1 MVYMFLELSYMAS
14 VQRNVELF
22 VDVFDKDGDG
32 HITDVELLT
41 LIKKEIPD
49 DTTLASRVEEIFET
63 TDLNKSGGICAGEMR
78 RALLESDA
86 GRATRLNLLKHAN
99 QLCLEL
105 PAPTLEPGENAMRQ
119 MLKIR
124 KVMDSQSYPQ
134 EPIYRRSK
142 SGLLARVASRANVLV
157 HGTA

>member
-32 HITDVELLT
+32 HITDVELLD
-41 LIKKEIPD
+41 LIKKELPD
-49 DTTLASRVEEIFET
+49 DTTLASRVAEIFET

-78 RALLESDA
+78 RALLQSDA
-86 GRATRLNLLKHAN
+86 GRATRLNLLKHAHHMC
-99 QLCLEL
+99 QKL
-105 PAPTLEPGENAMRQ
+105 PAPTQGPGENAMRQ
-119 MLKIR
+119 MVKIR
-124 KVMDSQSYPQ
+124 KVMHPQSYPQ
-134 EPIYRRSK
+134 APINRLRK
-142 SGLLARVASRANVLV
+142 SGLVVSVASRSTV